1 MVDTR
6 FLIQEIWPQLGFTL
20 CCWTG
25 ALRCLSMLTGD
36 VKSWRTQ
43 VTVLN
48 LVWPTDFS
56 EKPRRAMDTLA
67 KTKELEVEKYK
78 SRKESAT
85 LGGQNGNDRK
95 DLLGLGK
102 SEEADNQSIKL

>member
-1 MVDTR
+1 M
-6 FLIQEIWPQLGFTL
+6 
-20 CCWTG
+20 
-25 ALRCLSMLTGD
+25 
-36 VKSWRTQ
+36 
-43 VTVLN
+43 
-48 LVWPTDFS
+48 
-56 EKPRRAMDTLA
+56 
-67 KTKELEVEKYK
+67 EKYK